1 MKVISSIEIDSN
13 KEQVWQTITDFNN
26 WSNIIGEIH
35 NIEILQKPLN
45 DFVGLK
51 WIETRTMFG
60 REATETMWI
69 TSAEMNVFYETRAE
83 SHGSIYLT
91 KVSILEKDNRII
103 LTQEFEGIS
112 QKIIGKIM
120 MKIMGNMFKKSI
132 GKSLYKDLKD
142 IKKYI
147 ENSSY

>member
-35 NIEILQKPLN
+35 NIEILEKPSN

-60 REATETMWI
+60 KEATEIMWI
-69 TSAEMNVFYETRAE
+69 TSAEVNVFYETRAE

-132 GKSLYKDLKD
+132 EKSLYKDLKD
-142 IKKYI
+142 IKKFI